1 MTTRTDIHRPAEIK
15 TEDYIFVGINFMKI
29 EEVGDEIVL
38 AEHRKA
44 ITAAL
49 NAGATWSEHSHGGSC
64 HVCGAHAIYTAVFFH
79 IPTNQLIQTGFDCAD
94 KIEKGHDNDFRKA
107 KAEIKSARENFAGK
121 QKARLLCEDHG
132 IPQAFDIGTSDVHS
146 LNQTKGTIIDMVR
159 KLIKWGSLSDKQWAF
174 LKSLVDRLGRE
185 DEIKAER
192 AAEKEAASPC
202 PDGKIELTVTVL
214 SVKWH
219 ENQFGGDLKMFCR
232 EASGFTVWGT
242 VPAKISDDLKK
253 GDRVN
258 FTATVTPAEDD
269 PKHGFFKRPSKASIV
284 RS

>member
-15 TEDYIFVGINFMKI
+15 TEDYIFVGINYMKI
-29 EEVGDEIVL
+29 EEVGDEMVL

-44 ITAAL
+44 ITGAL
-49 NAGATWSEHSHGGSC
+49 NSGATWSEHSHGGSC
-64 HVCGAHAIYTAVFFH
+64 HVCGAYAIYTAVFFH

-132 IPQAFDIGTSDVHS
+132 IAEAFEIGTSDVHS
-146 LNQTKGTIIDMVR
+146 LNQTKAIIIDMVR
-159 KLIKWGSLSDKQWAF
+159 KLIKWGSLSDKQWTF
-174 LKSLVDRLGRE
+174 LKSLVDQLGRA
-185 DEIKAER
+185 DEIKAKR
-192 AAEKEAASPC
+192 AAEKEAAAPC
-202 PDGKIELTVTVL
+202 PEGKVELDVVVL

-219 ENQFGGDLKMFCR
+219 ENQFGGNHKMFCR
-232 EASGFTVWGT
+232 EANGFTVWGT
-242 VPAKISDDLKK
+242 VPAKISDDLTK
-253 GDRVN
+253 GDRVQ

-269 PKHGFFKRPSKASIV
+269 PKHGFFKRPSKAIIV
-284 RS
+284 RP